1 MGKGFIMKKCVI
13 LLLIPIL
20 ILSGC
25 ATVSPVSTNE
35 NHDIEEKGLNDSD
48 QQQEYVEDRV
58 DRNIHWL
65 VWTGVGVGCYAVGL
79 GMFMLAGFSY
89 TQEQYDEA
97 TSKAIP
103 LMIGGAALGV
113 VSLTLFFT
121 M

>member
-1 MGKGFIMKKCVI
+1 MKKCVI

-35 NHDIEEKGLNDSD
+35 NHDIEEKGFEHSD
-48 QQQEYVEDRV
+48 KQQEYVEDRV

-97 TSKAIP
+97 RSKAIP